1 MPWLNYYPRRR
12 RWRRRWRRFR
22 APIRRRYWR
31 RRWVRG
37 PRIKK
42 KLKRLKLSEWQPK
55 SIRKCKVKGN
65 ICLFQA
71 TNERLSNDFDLY
83 ELSDVPEHLPGGGG
97 WGLKVY
103 TLTALFSE
111 HEYCRNIWT
120 HSNRDLPLVRYIGCW
135 IKLFQSHD
143 TDYIFTYSNSL
154 PMESS
159 LGMYNSMQP
168 SIQQLQQHHITVPST
183 VTYRK
188 KKPFIKIWIPPPTP
202 LINKWYFQHDL
213 SKTPLLMTRVTACSL
228 SQFYIDKYDIN
239 TNMNIITLN
248 SNLFQ
253 NRNFANP
260 GTTYS
265 PKKARDPTSSTE
277 KNVYIYASRDYMTSD
292 GISVGSLIPLT
303 DTRYYKE
310 GKSYREVYPGGPES
324 HWSQWKQTYTQYVGN
339 PFMPDYLD
347 GQTPVYQSFKTP
359 TEMFSAN
366 TSTTKEKQ
374 LTQVDLTKTI
384 RYNPYNDD
392 GHTNIA
398 YFKSNN
404 KDETGWLPPDDEKLT
419 NEHLPWWLLL
429 WGFLD
434 FHRKVKLLKHL
445 DTEWIITLR
454 HQPNHLQREYLI
466 PLSVDFMNGRSPY
479 ESQGPPL
486 EADAK
491 SWYPQVQYQS
501 RIINDICR
509 VGPGVAKLQ
518 DNTSAQ
524 AYMRY
529 QFLFKFGGDPAKM
542 STIEDPREQPTFIIP
557 GNQHTTTSLQH
568 PETNPEKILWSFDE
582 RRHQITPAALKRL
595 QKDEGTEKTSF
606 TGGSHFQEYTPV
618 QEKET
623 SEESSS
629 EEETTTL
636 LEQLQHQQQQ
646 HRILKRR
653 ILKTLKK
660 IQQLE

>member
-1 MPWLNYYPRRR
+1 MPWYNYYPRRR
-12 RWRRRWRRFR
+12 RWRRRWRGLR
-22 APIRRRYWR
+22 APLRRRYWR
-31 RRWVRG
+31 RRWVRR
-37 PRIKK
+37 PIIKK
-42 KLKRLKLSEWQPK
+42 KLKRLKLTQWQPK

-65 ICLFQA
+65 ICLFQT

-120 HSNRDLPLVRYIGCW
+120 HSNRDLPLVRYVGCW
-135 IKLFQSHD
+135 LKLFQSHD

-154 PMESS
+154 PMESN
-159 LGMYNSMQP
+159 LGMYNAMQP

-183 VTYRK
+183 ITYKK
-188 KKPFIKIWIPPPTP
+188 KKPWIKIWIPPPTP
-202 LINKWYFQHDL
+202 LQNKWYFQHDL

-228 SQFYIDKYDIN
+228 TQFYIDKYDIN
-239 TNMNIITLN
+239 TNMNITTLN
-248 SNLFQ
+248 PNLFQ

-260 GTTYS
+260 GTEYI
-265 PKKARDPTSSTE
+265 PKTAKKPGTQTE
-277 KNVYIYASRDYMTSD
+277 SNVYLYASRDYYNS
-292 GISVGSLIPLT
+292 GIEVGSLIPLT
-303 DTRYYKE
+303 DTKNYKE
-310 GKSYREVYPGGPES
+310 GQSFREVFRTETD
-324 HWSQWKQTYTQYVGN
+324 WTTWKQKYTKYVGN
-339 PFMPDYLD
+339 PFYKDYLD
-347 GQTPVYQSFKTP
+347 NHTPVYQSFKSP
-359 TEMFSAN
+359 VEIFSAASPKHKE
-366 TSTTKEKQ
+366 TELTTVE
-374 LTQVDLTKTI
+374 LTKTI

-404 KDETGWLPPDDEKLT
+404 KPETGWLPPDDEKLT

-429 WGFLD
+429 WGFCD
-434 FHRKVKLLKHL
+434 FHRKVKLYKHL
-445 DTEWIITLR
+445 DTDWILTMR
-454 HQPNHLQREYLI
+454 HQPNHIQREYLI
-466 PLSVDFMNGRSPY
+466 PLSQDFIEGRSPY
-479 ESQGPPL
+479 ETQGPPL
-486 EADAK
+486 QADSI
-491 SWYPQVQYQS
+491 SWYPQLQYQA

-529 QFLFKFGGDPAKM
+529 QFVFKFGGDPAKM

-557 GNQHTTTSLQH
+557 GNQSTPTSLQH

-595 QKDEGTEKTSF
+595 RKDETTEKTLV
-606 TGGSHFQEYTPV
+606 TGGSHFQEYTPTP
-618 QEKET
+618 EKET

-636 LEQLQHQQQQ
+636 LEQLQQQQQQ
-646 HRILKRR
+646 HRLLKRR
-653 ILKTLKK
+653 ILKTLQK